1 VTDITSPSA
10 PSDSS
15 IELDSLILAIANQD
29 LHALQTLYCQHRR
42 SIFAVAYAITH
53 DCQLSEDALQDT
65 IIRIWENAAN
75 YRQGSNAQA
84 WIHTITRNLS
94 LDIVRQR
101 RQTVSIDDYENRPMP
116 EQLITRTDSDDRMLL
131 ESGLNDLTPEQ
142 ALVFV
147 LKVIVGLS
155 HLETAKMLDM
165 PYRLVRFRYHQA
177 ISRLKKFL
185 SVPDENAN

>member
-1 VTDITSPSA
+1 MTDITSQSA
-10 PSDSS
+10 PSDNS
-15 IELDSLILAIANQD
+15 IELDRLILAIANQD
-29 LHALQTLYCQHRR
+29 LKALQTLYCQYRC

-53 DCQLSEDALQDT
+53 DCQLSEDVLQDT
-65 IIRIWENAAN
+65 VIRIWENAAN
-75 YRQGSNAQA
+75 YRQGNNAQA

-101 RQTVSIDDYENRPMP
+101 RQAVSIDDYENRPVP
-116 EQLITRTDSDDRMLL
+116 EQLITRAACDDRIMLVA
-131 ESGLNDLTPEQ
+131 GLNDLTPEQ

-155 HLETAKMLDM
+155 HLETAKMLGM

-177 ISRLKKFL
+177 ISRLKRFL
-185 SVPDENAN
+185 SVPDETAN